1 MLLQICVQNNW
12 RLLKGDVTA
21 AFLQGRNLEQCKY
34 ALAPPEL
41 SEALGLPK
49 GRQIV
54 CLMKSTYGLTTAPVE
69 WFLKVNEVM
78 RELGAEQCV
87 CDPCVWRYI
96 RDDKLVGLIGAHVD
110 DFLVCGD
117 DSEAWKEFLNVLMV
131 SFRWTPWEE
140 QRFKQCGINI
150 IQNAD
155 GSITQSQAEYLAT
168 LTEIEIRSDRKQQL
182 NAPVTE
188 GERTQL
194 RALLGGMQW
203 LVTQTR
209 VGGMID
215 VNLLQSC
222 VSTATVETLL
232 AANKILRK
240 LRQGPPELF
249 SRKIEDEILHLV
261 A

>member
-1 MLLQICVQNNW
+1 M
-12 RLLKGDVTA
+12 
-21 AFLQGRNLEQCKY
+21 
-34 ALAPPEL
+34 
-41 SEALGLPK
+41 
-49 GRQIV
+49 
-54 CLMKSTYGLTTAPVE
+54 
-69 WFLKVNEVM
+69 
-78 RELGAEQCV
+78 
-87 CDPCVWRYI
+87 WRYV

-209 VGGMID
+209 VDGMID

-261 A
+261 AWSDASWANRRDGKSTGGFLIGLCGQGVLEGKRGHVTIVLGHEQAQACRKIIDVSRAIGSIKC